1 MNDLFLSFILGLIQG
16 LTEFLPISSSAH
28 LLFPSL
34 IFGTSDLGLAFDI
47 AVHAGTLCAV
57 LYYFRQEILLMLKS
71 FILPQ
76 NNLRDERRLAF
87 LLILATLP
95 IVVMGVLGKDFIE
108 LNRSNIANIA
118 YANIAFAALL
128 YFAYK
133 FNTASK
139 TLIELSIM
147 GALFIGLFQVFAL
160 LPGASR
166 SGTAITAALFIGLN
180 LKDASRFAFLLSIP
194 TILGAIILLIGD
206 LISNSANLNLLYLIV
221 GFFTSGIFAFMT
233 IKYFLIFVNKIGMYP
248 FVIYR
253 FALGLV
259 ILLII

>member
-28 LLFPSL
+28 LLFTSL
-34 IFGTSDLGLAFDI
+34 IFGASDLGLAFDI

-57 LYYFRQEILLMLKS
+57 LFYFRQEILLMLKS
-71 FILPQ
+71 FILPR

-95 IVVMGVLGKDFIE
+95 IVVMWFLGKDFIE
-108 LNRSNIANIA
+108 LNRSNISNIA

-139 TLIELSIM
+139 TLIELSIT
-147 GALFIGLFQVFAL
+147 GALFIGLFVVF
-160 LPGASR
+160 
-166 SGTAITAALFIGLN
+166 
-180 LKDASRFAFLLSIP
+180 
-194 TILGAIILLIGD
+194 
-206 LISNSANLNLLYLIV
+206 
-221 GFFTSGIFAFMT
+221 
-233 IKYFLIFVNKIGMYP
+233 
-248 FVIYR
+248 
-253 FALGLV
+253 
-259 ILLII
+259 

>member
-47 AVHAGTLCAV
+47 ALHAGTLCAV

-108 LNRSNIANIA
+108 LNRSNISNIA
-118 YANIAFAALL
+118 YANLAFAALL

-147 GALFIGLFQVFAL
+147 GALFIGL
-160 LPGASR
+160 
-166 SGTAITAALFIGLN
+166 N

-194 TILGAIILLIGD
+194 TILGALILLIGD